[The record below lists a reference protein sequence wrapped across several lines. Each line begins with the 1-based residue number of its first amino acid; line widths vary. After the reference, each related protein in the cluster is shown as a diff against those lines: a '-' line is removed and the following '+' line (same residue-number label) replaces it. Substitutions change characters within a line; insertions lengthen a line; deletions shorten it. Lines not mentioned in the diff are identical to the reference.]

1 MTIETTQSQI
11 TFTQPEKDGGVMQH
25 CVQTVYNLTLE
36 IQSAQEAIKDA
47 IANGWDV
54 YKAKIDGDAKK
65 GDYSAFVK
73 NTVAEMIEGKVSENI
88 LKLENVL
95 DQIEIAKKYVK

>member
-1 MTIETTQSQI
+1 MTIENINTQI
-11 TFTQPEKDGGVMQH
+11 TFTQPEKDGGAMQN

-47 IANGWDV
+47 IAKGFDV
-54 YKAKIDGDAKK
+54 YKEKIDSDSKK

-73 NTVAEMIEGKVSENI
+73 NTVSEMTDGKVSENI
-88 LKLENVL
+88 TKLENVI

>member
-1 MTIETTQSQI
+1 MTIENINTQI
-11 TFTQPEKDGGVMQH
+11 TFTQPEKDGGAMQN

-47 IANGWDV
+47 IANGFDV
-54 YKAKIDGDAKK
+54 YKSKISDDAKK

-73 NTVAEMIEGKVSENI
+73 NTVSEMTDGKVSENI
-88 LKLENVL
+88 TKLENVI